1 MRLKSGCGAHAR
13 STGLPCKAKAMT
25 NGRCKNHGG
34 MSTGPKTVEGRRAVA
49 TATAERMASGQR
61 ERAVEGFKAWLNAGG
76 RQYLSNLAKQRY
88 MRSHWLKRLLK
99 HP

>member
-34 MSTGPKTVEGRRAVA
+34 MSTGPKTVEGRKAVA
-49 TATAERMASGQR
+49 LATAKRMASGQR
-61 ERAVEGFKAWLNAGG
+61 EQAKEGFYRWLDTNG
-76 RQYLSNLAKQRY
+76 REHLSNLAQSRFK
-88 MRSHWLKRLLK
+88 RSQWLKEITRR
-99 HP
+99 